1 MTLKLTHDLFEPH
14 VDTLFSVQA
23 DNVALELVLAKV
35 ELAGAERDGFQ
46 PFALLFEGPEQP
58 LLQQQIVP
66 LRHERL
72 GEIALFLTHVGTRE
86 GVVVYEAVFN

>member
-1 MTLKLTHDLFEPH
+1 MTQRLTHDLFEPH
-14 VDTLFSVQA
+14 VGTVFSVQA

-35 ELAGAERDGFQ
+35 DLAGTARDGFQ

-66 LRHERL
+66 LHHERL
-72 GEIALFLTHVGTRE
+72 GDIAPFLTHVGSRD
-86 GVVVYEAVFN
+86 GVAVYEAVFN